1 MNSEPPPTARLKTPP
16 MPPPPPY
23 CVEVVIWMLD
33 VIQESSPDS
42 AKIASPGLS
51 VSSRTGIV
59 VPMIF
64 SSTMG
69 LLRGRR
75 NGGIVSEAGAAPL
88 EQPRTAAS

>member
-1 MNSEPPPTARLKTPP
+1 
-16 MPPPPPY
+16 
-23 CVEVVIWMLD
+23 MLE

-64 SSTMG
+64 SST
-69 LLRGRR
+69 
-75 NGGIVSEAGAAPL
+75 IAPPDSDRT
-88 EQPRTAAS
+88 PRL